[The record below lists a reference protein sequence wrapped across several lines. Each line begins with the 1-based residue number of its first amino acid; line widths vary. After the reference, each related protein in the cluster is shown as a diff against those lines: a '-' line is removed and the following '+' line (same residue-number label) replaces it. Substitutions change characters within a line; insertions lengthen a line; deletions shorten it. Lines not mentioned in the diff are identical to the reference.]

1 MATTPTNKPIP
12 SEDPRDLKFNA
23 GKIDEVVTSDAHYYA
38 DRFGVRRWTIA
49 GFQYTA
55 EEAIRNYGY
64 ITMDSFEDGATLTL
78 PNQVLRYEATGE
90 YYRWDGEF
98 PKTVSAASTPETS
111 GGVGLGAWVGVGD
124 ASLRSNLAS
133 HNPPGASL
141 VALANGTVNDTV
153 KHTTPQAFG
162 AIGDGVADDTIP
174 LQNAMDYC
182 QINNI
187 KLIIPSGRYR
197 ITKPLL

>member
-23 GKIDEVVTSDAHYYA
+23 GKIDEVVNSDAHYYT

-49 GFQYTA
+49 GFQCTA

-64 ITMDSFEDGATLTL
+64 ITMDSFEDGVTLTL

-98 PKTVSAASTPETS
+98 PKIIPSGSTPETS
-111 GGVGLGAWVGVGD
+111 GGVGLGAWLSVGD
-124 ASLRSNLAS
+124 AVVRS
-133 HNPPGASL
+133 
-141 VALANGTVNDTV
+141 
-153 KHTTPQAFG
+153 
-162 AIGDGVADDTIP
+162 
-174 LQNAMDYC
+174 
-182 QINNI
+182 
-187 KLIIPSGRYR
+187 
-197 ITKPLL
+197 